1 MVFRYNG
8 SLVTNYKSTSGQ
20 ALTQGLFYEWNNP
33 DAPFTM
39 RDTGLES
46 VYTARSGK
54 EYKSIAHL
62 YRNSNSEYDCAI
74 ELLGS
79 WEHWKKLCALDWF
92 MTGSIAN
99 AQFSGL
105 NDWRAEKELAEES
118 IAKKVLMDAIEDGDV
133 NAAWKLY
140 DKKTKTSTTKAG
152 RPEKKIP
159 TKTKG
164 TVLTLAKRLD
174 SK

>member
-1 MVFRYNG
+1 MSN
-8 SLVTNYKSTSGQ
+8 LKSTTGQ

-33 DAPFTM
+33 DSPFTM
-39 RDTGLES
+39 RDTGLEPQ
-46 VYTARSGK
+46 YTARSGK
-54 EYKSIAHL
+54 TYTSLPYL

-74 ELLGS
+74 ETLGS

-92 MTGSIAN
+92 LTGSIMN
-99 AQFSGL
+99 AQYTGL
-105 NDWRAEKELAEES
+105 NDWRIEKELSEES
-118 IAKKVLMDAIEDGDV
+118 KAKQVLMKAIEDGDIQ
-133 NAAWKLY
+133 AAKFIY
-140 DKKTKTSTTKAG
+140 DKKTKATTAKAG

-164 TVLTLAKRLD
+164 TVLTLAKKLE

>member
-1 MVFRYNG
+1 MSV
-8 SLVTNYKSTSGQ
+8 YKSSTGQ

-33 DAPFTM
+33 DSLFTM
-39 RDTGLES
+39 RDTGLEPQ
-46 VYTARSGK
+46 YTARSGK
-54 EYKSIAHL
+54 TYTSLPYL

-74 ELLGS
+74 ETLGS

-92 MTGSIAN
+92 LTGEISN

-105 NDWRAEKELAEES
+105 NDWRIEKELAEES
-118 IAKKVLMDAIEDGDV
+118 RAKQVLMKAIEDGDV

-140 DKKTKTSTTKAG
+140 DKKTKTTITKVG

-164 TVLTLAKRLD
+164 TVLTLAKKLE